1 MVHPKLREGANLSQS
16 RSEKARHARLVRVIE
31 GEIVPRL
38 MMSRAAAAT
47 SAPSADVAELARLLL
62 VHEGEIASE
71 FVHMLR
77 QHGALPERI
86 CLELLAP
93 TARRLGELW
102 ARDACDFAE
111 LTTGLNRLQAVLLE
125 VSAERH

>member
-1 MVHPKLREGANLSQS
+1 MSQT
-16 RSEKARHARLVRVIE
+16 RSEAARYARLVRVIE

-38 MMSRAAAAT
+38 LMSRAGAGT
-47 SAPSADVAELARLLL
+47 HAPSADVAELARLLL

-93 TARRLGELW
+93 AARQLGELW

-111 LTTGLNRLQAVLLE
+111 LTTGLCRLQAVLLE

>member
-1 MVHPKLREGANLSQS
+1 LSQS
-16 RSEKARHARLVRVIE
+16 RSDKTRGEEARYARLVRVIE

-86 CLELLAP
+86 CLDLLAP
-93 TARRLGELW
+93 AARRLGELW
-102 ARDACDFAE
+102 ARDACDFDE
-111 LTTGLNRLQAVLLE
+111 LTTGLDRLRAVLRE

>member
-1 MVHPKLREGANLSQS
+1 
-16 RSEKARHARLVRVIE
+16 VRVIE

-38 MMSRAAAAT
+38 LMSRAAVAS

-77 QHGALPERI
+77 QHGAQPERI

-93 TARRLGELW
+93 AARQLGELW
-102 ARDACDFAE
+102 AQDACDFAA
-111 LTTGLNRLQAVLLE
+111 LTTGLSRLHAVLRE
-125 VSAERH
+125 VSAGRH